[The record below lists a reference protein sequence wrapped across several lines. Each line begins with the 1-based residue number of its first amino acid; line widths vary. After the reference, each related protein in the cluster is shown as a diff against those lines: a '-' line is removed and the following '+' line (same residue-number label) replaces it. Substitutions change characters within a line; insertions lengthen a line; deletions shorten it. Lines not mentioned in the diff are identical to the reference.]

1 MHVGVKQSMTTA
13 TALLAAGAITIGPAI
28 GPVSAQAPEA
38 LRAAHVADID
48 LMAAP
53 DPIAALQGFAESG
66 LRLVEG
72 IAGLPV
78 AAIAA
83 ALAIADGDPQAF
95 YNSIRQVI
103 DAPLW
108 VIDPALGI
116 NQTSLTGKGLAAL
129 FPDHASDIQDFRNN
143 VLWAATRDF
152 RSSIADLLGVEDTST
167 PLDVLTPLAGFAAGA
182 LDSGYRLVEGL
193 ALAPF
198 GPIKAI
204 VDIAGGM
211 EPNVAVYN
219 MLNSY
224 ISAPLWVADSFMG
237 TGPTQQA
244 IPIGLKALLPNRAD
258 GIQDFRNDV
267 LWKAT
272 NAVREVVREALGVDP
287 SANPNNPQNTLVT
300 SNVNEPP
307 APKTLITLD
316 VETAPS
322 TTEKITTQKVA
333 TEKVTTEQ
341 GTPETVE
348 VKKPAVEKVTPLVKT
363 RSQLRE
369 SLNFSTHQTGPK
381 VSGNADTSTP
391 TKPDT
396 TDLQTSVNQ
405 LKEKFGFKGGN
416 DSPAAGKATTT
427 AGNSTGAATTNDGAD
442 KKSDSKSD
450 AA

>member
-1 MHVGVKQSMTTA
+1 MHVGVKQSMTAA
-13 TALLAAGAITIGPAI
+13 TALLAAGAITI

-53 DPIAALQGFAESG
+53 DPIAALEGFTESG
-66 LRLVEG
+66 LRLVQS
-72 IAGLPV
+72 IAQLPL

-83 ALAIADGDPQAF
+83 TLAIADGDPQAF

-129 FPDHASDIQDFRNN
+129 FPDQAGDIQDFRNN
-143 VLWAATRDF
+143 VLWAATNNF
-152 RSSIADLLGVEDTST
+152 RSSIADLLGVADTST

-198 GPIKAI
+198 GPLKAI
-204 VDIAGGM
+204 MDIAGGM

-219 MLNSY
+219 MLNDY

-272 NAVREVVREALGVDP
+272 NSVREVVRDALGVDP
-287 SANPNNPQNTLVT
+287 SANPNNPQTTLVT

-307 APKTLITLD
+307 APTTLVALD
-316 VETAPS
+316 VETAPQAPATD
-322 TTEKITTQKVA
+322 TTDKVP
-333 TEKVTTEQ
+333 TEKVAVT
-341 GTPETVE
+341 
-348 VKKPAVEKVTPLVKT
+348 KPRVEKRTPLVKKLG
-363 RSQLRE
+363 QLRE
-369 SLNFSTHQTGPK
+369 SLNFSTHQTGTK
-381 VSGNADTSTP
+381 VSGDSDTSTP

-396 TDLQTSVNQ
+396 TDLQTSVDQ
-405 LKEKFGFKGGN
+405 LKEKFGLKGGN
-416 DSPAAGKATTT
+416 DSPAPGKATTT
-427 AGNSTGAATTNDGAD
+427 AGNSPGAATTDDGAD

>member
-1 MHVGVKQSMTTA
+1 MTAA
-13 TALLAAGAITIGPAI
+13 TALLAAGAITIGPAV
-28 GPVSAQAPEA
+28 GPGSAQAPDA
-38 LRAAHVADID
+38 LRAAHVADIN
-48 LMAAP
+48 LMATP
-53 DPIAALQGFAESG
+53 DPIAALEGFTESG
-66 LRLVEG
+66 LRLVQG
-72 IAGLPV
+72 IAQLPV

-108 VIDPALGI
+108 AIDPALGI

-129 FPDHASDIQDFRNN
+129 FPDQADDIQSFRND
-143 VLWAATRDF
+143 VLWAATENF
-152 RSSIADLLGVEDTST
+152 RSSIADLIGVADTDA
-167 PLDVLTPLAGFAAGA
+167 PLDVITPLAGFAAGA

-198 GPIKAI
+198 GPLKAI

-211 EPNVAVYN
+211 EPNLAVYN
-219 MLNSY
+219 MLDSF

-258 GIQDFRNDV
+258 GIQDFRDDV

-272 NAVREVVREALGVDP
+272 NSVREVVREALGVDP
-287 SANPNNPQNTLVT
+287 SANPNNPPNLSVT
-300 SNVNEPP
+300 SKVNEPP
-307 APKTLITLD
+307 AQKTFVSLD
-316 VETAPS
+316 VETAPPAS
-322 TTEKITTQKVA
+322 EDITKQDVTTEK
-333 TEKVTTEQ
+333 
-341 GTPETVE
+341 VE
-348 VKKPAVEKVTPLVKT
+348 VKKPAIEKAIPLVKT

-369 SLNFSTHQTGPK
+369 SLNFSTHQARTA
-381 VSGNADTSTP
+381 VSAGSDTSTT
-391 TKPDT
+391 TKPET
-396 TDLQTSVNQ
+396 NLQTTVDQ

-416 DSPAAGKATTT
+416 DSPAPGKATT
-427 AGNSTGAATTNDGAD
+427 ADDSTGAAATNDGAD
-442 KKSDSKSD
+442 KKTDSKSD

>member
-28 GPVSAQAPEA
+28 GPVSAQAPQA
-38 LRAAHVADID
+38 LRAAHVADIS
-48 LMAAP
+48 LMATP
-53 DPIAALQGFAESG
+53 DPIAALEGFTESG
-66 LRLVEG
+66 LRLVQG

-78 AAIAA
+78 AAVAA
-83 ALAIADGDPQAF
+83 ALAVADGDPQAF
-95 YNSIRQVI
+95 YNAIRQVI

-129 FPDHASDIQDFRNN
+129 FPDYASDIQDFRNN
-143 VLWAATRDF
+143 VLWAATDSF
-152 RSSIADLLGVEDTST
+152 RSAIADLLGVEDTST

-182 LDSGYRLVEGL
+182 IDSGYRLAEGL
-193 ALAPF
+193 VLAPF
-198 GPIKAI
+198 APLKAI

-211 EPNVAVYN
+211 EPNVAVYH
-219 MLNSY
+219 MLDSF

-272 NAVREVVREALGVDP
+272 NSVREIVREALGVDP
-287 SANPNNPQNTLVT
+287 SENPNNPQNTLAT
-300 SNVNEPP
+300 SAVNKPP
-307 APKTLITLD
+307 APKTLVTLD
-316 VETAPS
+316 VKPAPPAPEKL
-322 TTEKITTQKVA
+322 TT
-333 TEKVTTEQ
+333 
-341 GTPETVE
+341 ETVE
-348 VKKPAVEKVTPLVKT
+348 VKKPMADETMPLVKS

-369 SLNFSTHQTGPK
+369 SLNFSTHQTGTK
-381 VSGNADTSTP
+381 VSGDSDTSTP
-391 TKPDT
+391 TKPA
-396 TDLQTSVNQ
+396 TDLQTTVDQ

-416 DSPAAGKATTT
+416 DNRTPGKTTT
-427 AGNSTGAATTNDGAD
+427 GGSSTGAANTNDDAD
-442 KKSDSKSD
+442 KNSDSKSD

>member
-1 MHVGVKQSMTTA
+1 MPVGVKQSMTGA
-13 TALLAAGAITIGPAI
+13 TALLAAGAIAIGPAI
-28 GPVSAQAPEA
+28 GPVGAQAPAA
-38 LRAAHVADID
+38 LRAAQVADIN
-48 LMAAP
+48 LMATP
-53 DPIAALQGFAESG
+53 DPIAALEGFTESG
-66 LRLVEG
+66 LRLVQG
-72 IAGLPV
+72 IAELPV

-129 FPDHASDIQDFRNN
+129 FPDHADDIQAFRND
-143 VLWAATRDF
+143 VLWAATDSF

-198 GPIKAI
+198 APLKAI

-219 MLNSY
+219 MLDSF

-244 IPIGLKALLPNRAD
+244 IPIGLKALLPNRAE

-272 NAVREVVREALGVDP
+272 NSVREVVREALGVDP
-287 SANPNNPQNTLVT
+287 SENPNNPQTALVT
-300 SNVNEPP
+300 SKVNELP
-307 APKTLITLD
+307 APKTLVSLD
-316 VETAPS
+316 VETAPP
-322 TTEKITTQKVA
+322 A
-333 TEKVTTEQ
+333 PEKVVA
-341 GTPETVE
+341 ETVE
-348 VKKPAVEKVTPLVKT
+348 VKKPTVEKTTPLVKA

-369 SLNFSTHQTGPK
+369 SLNFSTHQTGTK
-381 VSGNADTSTP
+381 VSGDSDTSTP
-391 TKPDT
+391 TKPVT
-396 TDLQTSVNQ
+396 TDLKTTVNQ
-405 LKEKFGFKGGN
+405 LKEKFGLKGGA
-416 DSPAAGKATTT
+416 DGPTPGK
-427 AGNSTGAATTNDGAD
+427 AATTGSATTDDGAG

>member
-1 MHVGVKQSMTTA
+1 MTGA
-13 TALLAAGAITIGPAI
+13 TALLAAGAIAIGPAI
-28 GPVSAQAPEA
+28 GPVGAQAPEA
-38 LRAAHVADID
+38 LRAAHVADVN

-53 DPIAALQGFAESG
+53 DPIAALEGFTESG
-66 LRLVEG
+66 VRFVQG

-129 FPDHASDIQDFRNN
+129 FPDHADDIQAFRNN
-143 VLWAATRDF
+143 VLWAATDSF

-204 VDIAGGM
+204 IDIAGGM
-211 EPNVAVYN
+211 EPNVAVYH
-219 MLNSY
+219 MLDSY

-272 NAVREVVREALGVDP
+272 NSVREVVREALGVDP
-287 SANPNNPQNTLVT
+287 SENPNNPQTTLVT
-300 SNVNEPP
+300 SKVSEPP
-307 APKTLITLD
+307 APKTLVSLD
-316 VETAPS
+316 VETAPPAPEKA
-322 TTEKITTQKVA
+322 TTETL
-333 TEKVTTEQ
+333 
-341 GTPETVE
+341 E
-348 VKKPAVEKVTPLVKT
+348 VKKPRVEKTTPLVKART
-363 RSQLRE
+363 QLRE
-369 SLNFSTHQTGPK
+369 SLNFSTHQTGAK
-381 VSGNADTSTP
+381 VSGGSDTSTP
-391 TKPDT
+391 PKPET
-396 TDLQTSVNQ
+396 TDLKTTVNQ
-405 LKEKFGFKGGN
+405 LKEKFGLKGGA
-416 DSPAAGKATTT
+416 DSPTPGKATATGNTT
-427 AGNSTGAATTNDGAD
+427 GSSTADDGAG
-442 KKSDSKSD
+442 KKTDSKSD

>member
-1 MHVGVKQSMTTA
+1 MTAA
-13 TALLAAGAITIGPAI
+13 TALLAVGAITVGPAI

-38 LRAAHVADID
+38 LRAAHVADMS
-48 LMAAP
+48 LLASP
-53 DPIAALQGFAESG
+53 DPIAALEGFTESG
-66 LRLVEG
+66 LRLVQG

-95 YNSIRQVI
+95 YNAIRQVI

-129 FPDHASDIQDFRNN
+129 FPDHADDIQAFRNN
-143 VLWAATRDF
+143 VLWAATESF
-152 RSSIADLLGVEDTST
+152 RSSIADLLGVSDTST

-198 GPIKAI
+198 GPLKAI

-258 GIQDFRNDV
+258 GIQDFRDDV

-272 NAVREVVREALGVDP
+272 NSVREIVREALGVDP

-307 APKTLITLD
+307 APKTLVTLD
-316 VETAPS
+316 VETAPP
-322 TTEKITTQKVA
+322 A
-333 TEKVTTEQ
+333 A
-341 GTPETVE
+341 ETVE
-348 VKKPAVEKVTPLVKT
+348 VKKPTVEKTTPLVKA
-363 RSQLRE
+363 RSQLRG
-369 SLNFSTHQTGPK
+369 SLNFSTHQTGTK
-381 VSGNADTSTP
+381 VSGDSDTST
-391 TKPDT
+391 TAKPDT

-416 DSPAAGKATTT
+416 DSRTPGKTTT
-427 AGNSTGAATTNDGAD
+427 TDGTSAGAATTNGGAD
-442 KKSDSKSD
+442 KNSDPKTD

>member
-1 MHVGVKQSMTTA
+1 MTAA
-13 TALLAAGAITIGPAI
+13 TALLAASAITIGPAI
-28 GPVSAQAPEA
+28 GPAGAQAPEA
-38 LRAAHVADID
+38 LRAAQVADVN
-48 LMAAP
+48 LMASP
-53 DPIAALQGFAESG
+53 DPIAALQGFSESG

-72 IAGLPV
+72 IARLPV

-95 YNSIRQVI
+95 YNSMRQVI

-129 FPDHASDIQDFRNN
+129 FPDRAGDIQAFRND
-143 VLWAATRDF
+143 VLWAATDNF
-152 RSSIADLLGVEDTST
+152 RSSIADLLGVADTST

-198 GPIKAI
+198 GPLKAI
-204 VDIAGGM
+204 LDIAGGM

-219 MLNSY
+219 MLNDY

-272 NAVREVVREALGVDP
+272 NSVREVVREALGVDP

-300 SNVNEPP
+300 SKVNEPP
-307 APKTLITLD
+307 APKTLVTLD
-316 VETAPS
+316 VETAPPAPETV
-322 TTEKITTQKVA
+322 TTEKET
-333 TEKVTTEQ
+333 VTTEK
-341 GTPETVE
+341 VE
-348 VKKPAVEKVTPLVKT
+348 VKKQAVEKTTPLAKT

-369 SLNFSTHQTGPK
+369 SLNFSTHQTGAK
-381 VSGNADTSTP
+381 VSGDSDSSAP

-396 TDLQTSVNQ
+396 TDLRTSVNQ
-405 LKEKFGFKGGN
+405 LKEKFGLKGGN
-416 DSPAAGKATTT
+416 DSPTPGKATTT
-427 AGNSTGAATTNDGAD
+427 ASNSTGGATTNDGAG

>member
-28 GPVSAQAPEA
+28 GPVSAQTPEA
-38 LRAAHVADID
+38 LRAAHVADIN
-48 LMAAP
+48 LMANP
-53 DPIAALQGFAESG
+53 DPIAALQGFSESG
-66 LRLVEG
+66 LRFVQG
-72 IAGLPV
+72 IAQLPV

-83 ALAIADGDPQAF
+83 ALAIADGDRQAF
-95 YNSIRQVI
+95 YNSLRQVI

-108 VIDPALGI
+108 AIDPALGI

-129 FPDHASDIQDFRNN
+129 FPDQAGDIQAFRND
-143 VLWAATRDF
+143 VLWAATNNF
-152 RSSIADLLGVEDTST
+152 RSSIADLLGVADTST

-198 GPIKAI
+198 GPLKAI
-204 VDIAGGM
+204 IDIAGGM

-219 MLNSY
+219 MLNDY

-272 NAVREVVREALGVDP
+272 NSVREVVRDALGVDP

-307 APKTLITLD
+307 APKTLVTLD
-316 VETAPS
+316 VETAPPAPE
-322 TTEKITTQKVA
+322 TVTGETVP
-333 TEKVTTEQ
+333 TEKVEIKK
-341 GTPETVE
+341 PTVE
-348 VKKPAVEKVTPLVKT
+348 RATPLVRT

-369 SLNFSTHQTGPK
+369 SLNFSTHQTGAK
-381 VSGNADTSTP
+381 VSGDSDASTP

-405 LKEKFGFKGGN
+405 LKEKFGFKAGN
-416 DSPAAGKATTT
+416 DSPTPGKATTT
-427 AGNSTGAATTNDGAD
+427 AGNSTGAATTNDGAG
-442 KKSDSKSD
+442 KKSGPKSD

>member
-1 MHVGVKQSMTTA
+1 MHVGVKQSMTGA
-13 TALLAAGAITIGPAI
+13 TALLAAGAIAIGPAI

-38 LRAAHVADID
+38 LRAAHVADIN
-48 LMAAP
+48 LMATP
-53 DPIAALQGFAESG
+53 DPIAALEGFTESG
-66 LRLVEG
+66 LRLVQG
-72 IAGLPV
+72 IAELPV

-129 FPDHASDIQDFRNN
+129 FPDHADDIQAFRNN
-143 VLWAATRDF
+143 VLWAATDSF

-198 GPIKAI
+198 GPLKAI
-204 VDIAGGM
+204 IDIAGGM
-211 EPNVAVYN
+211 EPNVAVYR
-219 MLNSY
+219 MLDSY

-272 NAVREVVREALGVDP
+272 NSVREVVREALGVDP
-287 SANPNNPQNTLVT
+287 SENPNNPQNTLVT
-300 SNVNEPP
+300 SNVSKLP
-307 APKTLITLD
+307 APKTLVSLD
-316 VETAPS
+316 VETAPP
-322 TTEKITTQKVA
+322 A
-333 TEKVTTEQ
+333 PEKV
-341 GTPETVE
+341 PAETVE
-348 VKKPAVEKVTPLVKT
+348 VKKPAVEKTTPLVKA

-369 SLNFSTHQTGPK
+369 SLNFSTRQTGTK
-381 VSGNADTSTP
+381 VSEGSAPSAP

-396 TDLQTSVNQ
+396 TDLTTSVNQ
-405 LKEKFGFKGGN
+405 LKEKFGFKGGG
-416 DSPAAGKATTT
+416 DSPTPGKATTKT
-427 AGNSTGAATTNDGAD
+427 TTGNTTGSATTDDGAG
-442 KKSDSKSD
+442 KKSASKSD

>member
-1 MHVGVKQSMTTA
+1 MTAA
-13 TALLAAGAITIGPAI
+13 TALLAATAITIGP
-28 GPVSAQAPEA
+28 VTAQAPEA
-38 LRAAHVADID
+38 LRAAHVADVS
-48 LMAAP
+48 LLASP
-53 DPIAALQGFAESG
+53 NPIAALEGFAESG
-66 LRLVEG
+66 LRLVQGVAE
-72 IAGLPV
+72 LPL

-95 YNSIRQVI
+95 YNAIRQVI

-129 FPDHASDIQDFRNN
+129 FPDQAGDIQDFRNN

-152 RSSIADLLGVEDTST
+152 RSSIADLLGVADTST

-204 VDIAGGM
+204 MDIAGGM
-211 EPNVAVYN
+211 APNVAVYN
-219 MLNSY
+219 MLDSY

-272 NAVREVVREALGVDP
+272 NSVREVVREALGVDP
-287 SANPNNPQNTLVT
+287 SANPNNPQNTSVT
-300 SNVNEPP
+300 SKVNEPP
-307 APKTLITLD
+307 APRTLVTLN
-316 VETAPS
+316 VEKAPS
-322 TTEKITTQKVA
+322 A
-333 TEKVTTEQ
+333 
-341 GTPETVE
+341 PETVTKEAVE
-348 VKKPAVEKVTPLVKT
+348 VKKPAVEKTTPLVKT

-369 SLNFSTHQTGPK
+369 SLNFSTHQTGSK
-381 VSGNADTSTP
+381 VSGDSDTPTP

-396 TDLQTSVNQ
+396 TDLQTSVKQ

-416 DSPAAGKATTT
+416 DSPTPGKAASAAGNT
-427 AGNSTGAATTNDGAD
+427 TGANTTNDGAG

>member
-1 MHVGVKQSMTTA
+1 MTGA
-13 TALLAAGAITIGPAI
+13 TALLAAGAIAIGPAI
-28 GPVSAQAPEA
+28 GPVGTQAPAA
-38 LRAAHVADID
+38 LRAAHVADIN
-48 LMAAP
+48 LMATP
-53 DPIAALQGFAESG
+53 DPIAALEGFTESG
-66 LRLVEG
+66 LRLVQG
-72 IAGLPV
+72 IAELPV

-129 FPDHASDIQDFRNN
+129 FPDHADDIQAFRNN
-143 VLWAATRDF
+143 VLWAATDSF

-198 GPIKAI
+198 APLKAI

-211 EPNVAVYN
+211 EPNVAVYH
-219 MLNSY
+219 MLDSF

-272 NAVREVVREALGVDP
+272 NSVREVVREALGVDP
-287 SANPNNPQNTLVT
+287 SENPNNPQNTLVT
-300 SNVNEPP
+300 SNVNKLP
-307 APKTLITLD
+307 APKTLVSLD
-316 VETAPS
+316 VETAPP
-322 TTEKITTQKVA
+322 TP
-333 TEKVTTEQ
+333 EKVPAESV
-341 GTPETVE
+341 G
-348 VKKPAVEKVTPLVKT
+348 VKKPTVEKTTPLVKA

-369 SLNFSTHQTGPK
+369 SLNFSTHQTGTK
-381 VSGNADTSTP
+381 VSGDSDTSTP
-391 TKPDT
+391 PKPVT
-396 TDLQTSVNQ
+396 TDLTTSVNQ

-416 DSPAAGKATTT
+416 SPTAGKATTT
-427 AGNSTGAATTNDGAD
+427 GSATTDDGAG

>member
-1 MHVGVKQSMTTA
+1 MPVGVKQSMTTA

-53 DPIAALQGFAESG
+53 DPIAALQGFTESG

-129 FPDHASDIQDFRNN
+129 FPDHADDIQDFRNN

-198 GPIKAI
+198 GPLKAI

-211 EPNVAVYN
+211 EPNVAVYH

-258 GIQDFRNDV
+258 GIQDFRDDV

-272 NAVREVVREALGVDP
+272 NSVREIVRDALGVDP
-287 SANPNNPQNTLVT
+287 SENPNNPQTTLVT
-300 SNVNEPP
+300 SKVSEPP
-307 APKTLITLD
+307 ASKTLITLD
-316 VETAPS
+316 VKTAPP
-322 TTEKITTQKVA
+322 A
-333 TEKVTTEQ
+333 PEKVTTE
-341 GTPETVE
+341 TVKTETETETVE
-348 VKKPAVEKVTPLVKT
+348 VKKPTVEKTSPLAKT

-369 SLNFSTHQTGPK
+369 SLNFSTHQTGAK
-381 VSGNADTSTP
+381 VSGNADTSTT

-416 DSPAAGKATTT
+416 DSPAPGKATTT
-427 AGNSTGAATTNDGAD
+427 AGSSTGAATTNGGAD

>member
-1 MHVGVKQSMTTA
+1 MHVGVKHSMTAA
-13 TALLAAGAITIGPAI
+13 TALLAAGAITIGPAV
-28 GPVSAQAPEA
+28 GPGSAQAPDA
-38 LRAAHVADID
+38 LRAAHVADIN
-48 LMAAP
+48 LMATP
-53 DPIAALQGFAESG
+53 DPIAALEGFTESG
-66 LRLVEG
+66 LRLVQG
-72 IAGLPV
+72 IAQLPV

-108 VIDPALGI
+108 AIDPALGI

-129 FPDHASDIQDFRNN
+129 FPDQADDIQSFRND
-143 VLWAATRDF
+143 VLWAATENF
-152 RSSIADLLGVEDTST
+152 RSSIADLIGVADTDA
-167 PLDVLTPLAGFAAGA
+167 PLDVITPLAGFAAGA

-198 GPIKAI
+198 GPLKAI

-211 EPNVAVYN
+211 EPNLAVYN
-219 MLNSY
+219 MLDSF

-258 GIQDFRNDV
+258 GIQDFRDDV

-272 NAVREVVREALGVDP
+272 NSVREVVREALGVDP
-287 SANPNNPQNTLVT
+287 SENPNNPQNLSVT
-300 SNVNEPP
+300 SKVNEPP
-307 APKTLITLD
+307 AQKTFVSLD
-316 VETAPS
+316 VETAPPAS
-322 TTEKITTQKVA
+322 EDITTQDVTTEK
-333 TEKVTTEQ
+333 
-341 GTPETVE
+341 VE
-348 VKKPAVEKVTPLVKT
+348 VKKPAIEKATPLVKT

-369 SLNFSTHQTGPK
+369 SLNFSTHQTRTA
-381 VSGNADTSTP
+381 VSAGSDTSTT
-391 TKPDT
+391 TKPET
-396 TDLQTSVNQ
+396 NLQTTVDQ

-416 DSPAAGKATTT
+416 DSPTPGKATT
-427 AGNSTGAATTNDGAD
+427 ADDSTGAAATNDGAD
-442 KKSDSKSD
+442 KKTDSKSD

>member
-13 TALLAAGAITIGPAI
+13 TALLAASAITIGPAI
-28 GPVSAQAPEA
+28 GPVSAQAAEA
-38 LRAAHVADID
+38 LRAAHVADIN
-48 LMAAP
+48 LTAAP
-53 DPIAALQGFAESG
+53 DPIAALEGFTESG
-66 LRLVEG
+66 LRLVQG
-72 IAGLPV
+72 IAELPI

-129 FPDHASDIQDFRNN
+129 FPDHADDIQNFRND
-143 VLWAATRDF
+143 VLWAATDSF

-198 GPIKAI
+198 APLKAI

-211 EPNVAVYN
+211 EPNLAVYN
-219 MLNSY
+219 MLDSF

-258 GIQDFRNDV
+258 GIQDFRDDV

-272 NAVREVVREALGVDP
+272 NSVREVVREVLGVDP
-287 SANPNNPQNTLVT
+287 SANPNNPQSTLVT
-300 SNVNEPP
+300 SKVNEPP
-307 APKTLITLD
+307 TPKALVTLD
-316 VETAPS
+316 VKTAPPTPETVS
-322 TTEKITTQKVA
+322 T
-333 TEKVTTEQ
+333 
-341 GTPETVE
+341 ETVE
-348 VKKPAVEKVTPLVKT
+348 VKKPPVEKTTTPLVKSRT
-363 RSQLRE
+363 QLRE
-369 SLNFSTHQTGPK
+369 SLNFSTHQTRTT
-381 VSGNADTSTP
+381 VSRESDTSAP
-391 TKPDT
+391 TKPET
-396 TDLQTSVNQ
+396 TDLQTTVNQ
-405 LKEKFGFKGGN
+405 LKEKFGSKGGN
-416 DSPAAGKATTT
+416 HSPTPGKATTT
-427 AGNSTGAATTNDGAD
+427 GNSTGAATTNDGE
-442 KKSDSKSD
+442 KSDSKSD

>member
-1 MHVGVKQSMTTA
+1 MHVGVKQSMTAA

-38 LRAAHVADID
+38 LRAAHVADIN
-48 LMAAP
+48 LMATP
-53 DPIAALQGFAESG
+53 DPIAALEGFTESG
-66 LRLVEG
+66 LRLVQG

-129 FPDHASDIQDFRNN
+129 FPDHADDIQDFRNN
-143 VLWAATRDF
+143 VLWAATNNF
-152 RSSIADLLGVEDTST
+152 RSSIADLLGVADTST

-204 VDIAGGM
+204 MDIAGGM

-219 MLNSY
+219 MLNNY

-272 NAVREVVREALGVDP
+272 NSVREVVREALGVDP

-307 APKTLITLD
+307 APKTLVTLN
-316 VETAPS
+316 VETAPPAPE
-322 TTEKITTQKVA
+322 T
-333 TEKVTTEQ
+333 VTT
-341 GTPETVE
+341 ETVE
-348 VKKPAVEKVTPLVKT
+348 VKKPTVEKTTPLVKT

-369 SLNFSTHQTGPK
+369 SLNFSTHQTGIK
-381 VSGNADTSTP
+381 VSGDSDTSTP
-391 TKPDT
+391 AKPDT

-416 DSPAAGKATTT
+416 DSPTPGKATTT

>member
-1 MHVGVKQSMTTA
+1 MHVGVKPSMTAA
-13 TALLAAGAITIGPAI
+13 TALLAAGAITIGPVI
-28 GPVSAQAPEA
+28 GPVSAQAAEA
-38 LRAAHVADID
+38 VRAAHVADID
-48 LMAAP
+48 LMASP
-53 DPIAALQGFAESG
+53 DPIAALEGFTESG
-66 LRLVEG
+66 LRLVQG

-83 ALAIADGDPQAF
+83 ALAVADGDPQAF

-129 FPDHASDIQDFRNN
+129 FPDRADDIQDFRNN
-143 VLWAATRDF
+143 VLWAATNSF

-198 GPIKAI
+198 GPVKAI
-204 VDIAGGM
+204 MDIAGGM
-211 EPNVAVYN
+211 EPNVAVYH

-272 NAVREVVREALGVDP
+272 NSVREVVREALGVDP
-287 SANPNNPQNTLVT
+287 SENPNNPQNALVT
-300 SNVNEPP
+300 SKVNEPP
-307 APKTLITLD
+307 APKTLVTLD
-316 VETAPS
+316 VETTPS
-322 TTEKITTQKVA
+322 SPET
-333 TEKVTTEQ
+333 VTTE
-341 GTPETVE
+341 TAE
-348 VKKPAVEKVTPLVKT
+348 VKKLTVEKTTPLVKA

-369 SLNFSTHQTGPK
+369 SLNFSTHQTRTK
-381 VSGNADTSTP
+381 VSGDSDTSAP

-396 TDLQTSVNQ
+396 TDLQTKVNQ
-405 LKEKFGFKGGN
+405 LKEKFGLKGGN
-416 DSPAAGKATTT
+416 ESPTPGKATTT
-427 AGNSTGAATTNDGAD
+427 AGTSTGAAATNDGAE